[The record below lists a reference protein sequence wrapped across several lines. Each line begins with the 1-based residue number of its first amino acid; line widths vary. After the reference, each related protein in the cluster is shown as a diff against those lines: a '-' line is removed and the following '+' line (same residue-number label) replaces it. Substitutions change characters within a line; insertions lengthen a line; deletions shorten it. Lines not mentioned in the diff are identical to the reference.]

1 MASPSL
7 DDLYHMTARIFS
19 EQNADRPLT
28 TTFAHFVEVSGMLS
42 IHDRKK
48 KREGLTVTDALCK
61 ALGWFFP
68 LMAKCRVVSVEELV
82 YRKFPFA
89 CPYCRQLPHV
99 EGQCKVVKGTLG
111 TVNHPALVQKY

>member
-48 KREGLTVTDALCK
+48 RRGPYRNRC
-61 ALGWFFP
+61 P
-68 LMAKCRVVSVEELV
+68 LQSARLV
-82 YRKFPFA
+82 LSAY
-89 CPYCRQLPHV
+89 
-99 EGQCKVVKGTLG
+99 G
-111 TVNHPALVQKY
+111 